1 MRPVIVL
8 DAETTSLT
16 VDYGT
21 GAGVIWELAMIERQ
35 TGAQHLWRMQP
46 DLPKADAAALTVGRY
61 YERTK
66 GMLDPYIGFDSPD
79 PFVCNLTAAPEQKR
93 FWSHP
98 GTLAAEVAPMLDG
111 AVLIAANPTFDAGFL
126 TAFLNRYGQAATW
139 HYRLRDIG
147 SMAFGWLAG
156 RNTHEYA
163 EQAGKWPAPPIDA
176 STDDFAKALGVDPGS
191 FERHSALGDCLL
203 LDAMLDAMGGEA

>member
-1 MRPVIVL
+1 V
-8 DAETTSLT
+8 DSETTSL
-16 VDYGT
+16 YPQYET
-21 GAGVIWELAMIERQ
+21 GSGVIWELAMIERQ

-46 DLPKADAAALTVGRY
+46 DLPKADAAALSVGRY
-61 YERTK
+61 YERTRQ
-66 GMLDPYIGFDSPD
+66 MRDPIYELGVGEDAVS
-79 PFVCNLTAAPEQKR
+79 NLTATPSGKMGL
-93 FWSHP
+93 WSDP
-98 GTLAAEVAPMLDG
+98 GSLAAQVAPWLDG
-111 AVLIAANPTFDAGFL
+111 ATIIAANPTFDAGFL

-139 HYRLRDIG
+139 LYRLRDIG
-147 SMAFGWLAG
+147 SMAFGWLNG

-203 LDAMLDAMGGEA
+203 VDAMLDAMGGEA